1 MVEVPL
7 VNILQNRHT
16 LGSLLA
22 RPKNHK
28 EKTSVRGTD
37 FGMVIFD
44 SIALQA
50 SVTDECSD
58 TAYSG
63 EPSSVSKMDTRR
75 EERECSGVASKT
87 EVAAGARGRGVVMVT
102 S

>member
-1 MVEVPL
+1 
-7 VNILQNRHT
+7 

-50 SVTDECSD
+50 SVTDDCHD
-58 TAYSG
+58 TPKLT
-63 EPSSVSKMDTRR
+63 PSETRR
-75 EERECSGVASKT
+75 ENAVCVEALTDESGWCYLNGLSIPLHDGTVS
-87 EVAAGARGRGVVMVT
+87 V
-102 S
+102 